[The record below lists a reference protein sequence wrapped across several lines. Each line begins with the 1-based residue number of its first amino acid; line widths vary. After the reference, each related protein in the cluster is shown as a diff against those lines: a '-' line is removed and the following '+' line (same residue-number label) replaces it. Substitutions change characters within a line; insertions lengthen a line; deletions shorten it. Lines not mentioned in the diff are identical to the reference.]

1 MAEPPITQDQD
12 LTPDGG
18 PPDVPSPNKPGAGS
32 RLRRRRIAA
41 SDKVRLAR
49 LTSLTGILFTA
60 LFVLSLIFFYTTPK
74 LSASD
79 EEITAYYTGGSTILV
94 TVGLYLIPFAGIIF
108 LWHAHAARL
117 LIKSCTPVPSAI
129 PYGLQLVSGVLFVVL
144 LFAGMAS
151 AGSVA
156 LLKDLTNAPL
166 PSADFIRGVLAVGYG
181 MVFVYAIRGAGM
193 YALTTTT
200 LLRQARIMPTWLGVV
215 SYLLAIFLLV
225 STTLHP
231 VVVLLLPTWVVIIAL
246 VVFIRAGRVAE
257 PAASERQST

>member
-1 MAEPPITQDQD
+1 MAEPPITQNDA
-12 LTPDGG
+12 P
-18 PPDVPSPNKPGAGS
+18 PPDASSSDRSGTGG

-41 SDKVRLAR
+41 SDTVRLAR
-49 LTSLTGILFTA
+49 LTGLTGILFAA
-60 LFVLSLIFFYTTPK
+60 LFVVSLVLIYTTPR

-79 EEITAYYTGGSTILV
+79 EEITAFYAGSSTLLV
-94 TVGLYLIPFAGIIF
+94 TVGLNLVPLAGIAF
-108 LWHAHAARL
+108 LWHAHATRL
-117 LIKSCTPVPSAI
+117 LIRSFTPSPSAV

-144 LFAGMAS
+144 VFAGMAS

-156 LLKDLTNAPL
+156 LLKDLTDAPL
-166 PSADFIRGVLAVGYG
+166 PSTDFIRGVLAVGYG

-200 LLRQARIMPTWLGVV
+200 LLRQIGIMPTWLGVV

-225 STTLHP
+225 NTTLHP
-231 VVVLLLPTWVVIIAL
+231 VVVLLLPTWIVIVAL

-257 PAASERQST
+257 PAASERQSA

>member
-1 MAEPPITQDQD
+1 MAEPPITESQA
-12 LTPDGG
+12 
-18 PPDVPSPNKPGAGS
+18 PSPEASPPNRPGPGG
-32 RLRRRRIAA
+32 RLSRRRVAA
-41 SDKVRLAR
+41 SDTVRLAR
-49 LTSLTGILFTA
+49 LTSMTGIFFAA
-60 LFVLSLIFFYTTPK
+60 LFVLSLIFFYTTPT

-79 EEITAYYTGGSTILV
+79 DEITAFYTGGSTILV

-117 LIKSCTPVPSAI
+117 LIKSRTPVPSAI

-200 LLRQARIMPTWLGVV
+200 LLRQAGIMPTWLGVV

-225 STTLHP
+225 SATLHP
-231 VVVLLLPTWVVIIAL
+231 VVVLLLPTWVVIVAL
-246 VVFIRAGRVAE
+246 VVFIRAGRVTE
-257 PAASERQST
+257 PPPSERQASERQTA